1 MRENVKLSKIDK
13 KGNKQLKLNT
23 CINVVNVLYLLEHN
37 VCLKVKVN
45 KIDGRQ
51 TRNTTEWLFLNFYYG
66 KCELVSL
73 ILYVGHNHDKR
84 LYYFNHI
91 LSII

>member
-37 VCLKVKVN
+37 VCLEVKVN

-51 TRNTTEWLFLNFYYG
+51 TRNTTEWLSKL
-66 KCELVSL
+66 LL
-73 ILYVGHNHDKR
+73 WQMRVG
-84 LYYFNHI
+84 
-91 LSII
+91 LSDIVCRS